1 MAAAIRES
9 VSTEPHS
16 SAFPAPATVV
26 LAGARSPSASRVDP
40 AAPPKLRESLLVT
53 VISVAAMVGLYSG
66 LDARNTR
73 LLAAGETLFTPLTPL
88 DAAIP
93 LVVPFVWIYYAYFP
107 LTLSLHVVTRAR
119 REWLYEA
126 LSGYLLLAVTGFCF
140 FALVPS
146 QMPQPSLAACA
157 SADCRAL
164 DLMYRSDDGFH
175 AFPSMHVAYSVYVAL
190 FFRDHAPKKAWL
202 PTLLALGI
210 AASTL
215 LCKRH
220 FVVDVPVGA
229 LLAFAARPIARR
241 LRATTARVFR
251 FAA

>member
-1 MAAAIRES
+1 M
-9 VSTEPHS
+9 STEPHS
-16 SAFPAPATVV
+16 STFPA
-26 LAGARSPSASRVDP
+26 SPSAVLVGDRAPSSPDVP
-40 AAPPKLRESLLVT
+40 VAVPPKLRESLLVT

-73 LLAAGETLFTPLTPL
+73 LLEAGETLFTPLTPL

-93 LVVPFVWIYYAYFP
+93 LFVPFVWIYYTYFP
-107 LTLSLHVVTRAR
+107 LTLSLHVVTHTR

-202 PTLLALGI
+202 PTLLAIGI

-241 LRATTARVFR
+241 ARGTMARVFR